1 MLSAVQPIFEEYA
14 TRTRPIVG
22 VLMSPAPCRPV
33 TVVMEM
39 RKNSVRGP
47 PAQGSGRA
55 EVEYL
60 FELFHADQF
69 RGTTTELV
77 NVVDLEGNP
86 FSNPTAPPGPC
97 FMPEYRNPQILQGA
111 SANRKASR
119 IFDEGM
125 AARKHSEEYTETT
138 VVLATVLFLV
148 ALSPR
153 FRSRRVRFAL
163 LLLTG
168 GLAVYALATIVTFP
182 RL

>member
-22 VLMSPAPCRPV
+22 VLEVMSPAPCRPV

-69 RGTTTELV
+69 RGTH
-77 NVVDLEGNP
+77 D
-86 FSNPTAPPGPC
+86 
-97 FMPEYRNPQILQGA
+97 
-111 SANRKASR
+111 
-119 IFDEGM
+119 
-125 AARKHSEEYTETT
+125 
-138 VVLATVLFLV
+138 
-148 ALSPR
+148 
-153 FRSRRVRFAL
+153 
-163 LLLTG
+163 
-168 GLAVYALATIVTFP
+168 
-182 RL
+182 